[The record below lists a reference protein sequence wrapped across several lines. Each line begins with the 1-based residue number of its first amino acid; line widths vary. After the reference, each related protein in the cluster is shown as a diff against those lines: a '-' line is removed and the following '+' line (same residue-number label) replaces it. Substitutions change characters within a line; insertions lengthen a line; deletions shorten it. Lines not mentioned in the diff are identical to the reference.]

1 MQAKAASDVPGYTK
15 IFAQSLLAEAECGDK
30 IVAVTVAMPDG
41 TGLDLFAAHNSGPI
55 AFRYPRGEGT
65 GVDMPARGVPLEIGK
80 GRIIQSGQRVALLSF
95 GTRLAEVL
103 KAAEALQSRGLTP
116 TVADT
121 RFAKPLNRD
130 PIVHLARNH
139 EALITI
145 EKGSIGG
152 FGPHVAQL
160 LAEEAI
166 FDTGLKYRSMVLPD
180 IFIDQSTPKAMY
192 RVAAARIE
200 AKVLE
205 TLGVAVVE
213 KRA

>member
-1 MQAKAASDVPGYTK
+1 MQAKAASNVPGHTK
-15 IFAQSLLAEAECGDK
+15 IFAQSLLAEAEYDDK
-30 IVAVTVAMPDG
+30 IA
-41 TGLDLFAAHNSGPI
+41 
-55 AFRYPRGEGT
+55 
-65 GVDMPARGVPLEIGK
+65 
-80 GRIIQSGQRVALLSF
+80 ALLSF
-95 GTRLAEVL
+95 GTRLAEAL

-160 LAEEAI
+160 PANEAI